1 MRFRSPE
8 PKPPAEGARATGL
21 RRVSL
26 VESVAIQ
33 LMSEPINTDGL
44 RKVQAAGEGRPVSLP
59 GWPLMLTRAE
69 LCQYLGVSW
78 STLKRV
84 LTVAPVDMG
93 ANVIRY
99 SRDQIDAWVASRPAL
114 GRARPRARAP
124 RIEEIPSDCAADAL
138 ERARRRG
145 SKR

>member
-44 RKVQAAGEGRPVSLP
+44 RKVQAAG
-59 GWPLMLTRAE
+59 
-69 LCQYLGVSW
+69 
-78 STLKRV
+78 
-84 LTVAPVDMG
+84 D
-93 ANVIRY
+93 
-99 SRDQIDAWVASRPAL
+99 RPAL